1 MPALP
6 TPALLPMAAQFL
18 GQAMAPGLFVPELGT
33 AQATGL
39 VLTAL
44 LRAFTKLIKPRL
56 QSLYQCLP
64 PAGPTLIPPG
74 PGQLLI
80 LILD

>member
-1 MPALP
+1 MPRDTPTLPLTHPALEPVLTESMFMPLIMPA
-6 TPALLPMAAQFL
+6 TGA
-18 GQAMAPGLFVPELGT
+18 VPDMSM
-33 AQATGL
+33 
-39 VLTAL
+39 LT
-44 LRAFTKLIKPRL
+44 LIKPRL

>member
-18 GQAMAPGLFVPELGT
+18 SQAMAPGLFVPELGT

-44 LRAFTKLIKPRL
+44 LRAFTK
-56 QSLYQCLP
+56 
-64 PAGPTLIPPG
+64 
-74 PGQLLI
+74 
-80 LILD
+80 

>member
-44 LRAFTKLIKPRL
+44 LRAFTKLIKPR
-56 QSLYQCLP
+56 Q
-64 PAGPTLIPPG
+64 PTLRA
-74 PGQLLI
+74 
-80 LILD
+80 